1 MLAEGDPEP
10 QYFRGALMAFCG
22 QKEIA
27 LRLLKTSIGRNYCA
41 YSALQ
46 SDPLLAKLRGTPE
59 FDQLLSAAKQCQDR
73 FLQERNEKA
82 P

>member
-1 MLAEGDPEP
+1 VLAKSDPEP

-22 QKEIA
+22 QEEIA

-46 SDPLLAKLRGTPE
+46 VTPCWRSCAAPPSSTTCSLPPSSAKTD
-59 FDQLLSAAKQCQDR
+59 F
-73 FLQERNEKA
+73 
-82 P
+82 